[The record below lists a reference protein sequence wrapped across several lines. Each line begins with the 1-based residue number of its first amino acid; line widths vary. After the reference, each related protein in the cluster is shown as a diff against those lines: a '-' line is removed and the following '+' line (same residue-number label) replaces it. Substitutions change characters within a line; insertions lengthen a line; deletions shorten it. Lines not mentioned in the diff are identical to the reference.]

1 MLNGFTQMNVI
12 LCLVVADTRLTPK
25 AHTKISCFF
34 LFFYSEFTPQNKCLI
49 YGILLV

>member
-34 LFFYSEFTPQNKCLI
+34 CFFTVNLHHKTN
-49 YGILLV
+49 V